1 MGGGTALVLG
11 GGGPVGWAWMSGV
24 LAGLTDA
31 GVDLDRADVVIG
43 TSAGAILGSRLAT
56 GETPGEIYECQL
68 VGADRIAMNVTF
80 SQTLRFLWAA
90 LGSRDPDRSVRRLAR
105 AALAAHP
112 EPDPGFLDVL
122 RPLLH
127 GAENGGPAEMAG
139 HAGQETAGHAGQPEA
154 RPPHVTRPAHVTRA
168 ARTAHTT
175 GGWPERAL
183 RITSVDALTGEVT
196 AFDAT
201 SQVTLL
207 EAVAASCAVPLVSAP
222 VAAAGRRWLDGGC
235 RSTANIDLAGG
246 YERVLAVAPIPRAVG
261 PHPSAQQQAA
271 ELSAGGAAMVLL
283 TPDSVSRRAMGRDM
297 TADSRRPGAARA
309 GHAQATE
316 AAGHVAEIWPGRAQP
331 GAAREPEDR

>member
-1 MGGGTALVLG
+1 
-11 GGGPVGWAWMSGV
+11 MSGV

-43 TSAGAILGSRLAT
+43 TSAGAILGSRLTT
-56 GETPGEIYECQL
+56 GETPGEIYERQL
-68 VGADRIAMNVTF
+68 VGADRVAMNVTL

-127 GAENGGPAEMAG
+127 GAENGGPAETAG

-154 RPPHVTRPAHVTRA
+154 RPPHVTRPTHVTRPPQVTRT
-168 ARTAHTT
+168 ARTARTA
-175 GGWPERAL
+175 GGWPERDL
-183 RITSVDALTGEVT
+183 RITAVDALTGEVT

-222 VAAAGRRWLDGGC
+222 VTAAGRRWLDGGC

-246 YERVLAVAPIPRAVG
+246 YERVLAVAPIPKAVG

-271 ELSAGGAAMVLL
+271 ELSAGGTAMVLL

>member
-1 MGGGTALVLG
+1 MGSGTALVLG

-43 TSAGAILGSRLAT
+43 TSAGAIYGSRLVS
-56 GETPGEIYECQL
+56 GETPREIYERQL
-68 VGADRIAMNVTF
+68 VGADRIAMKVTL

-122 RPLLH
+122 RPLLR
-127 GAENGGPAEMAG
+127 GAENGGPAETAETG
-139 HAGQETAGHAGQPEA
+139 ETGETTAGHTGQTED
-154 RPPHVTRPAHVTRA
+154 RPPRVT
-168 ARTAHTT
+168 RTAHTT

-183 RITSVDALTGEVT
+183 RITAVDALTGELT

-207 EAVAASCAVPLVSAP
+207 EAVAASCAVPVVSAP

-235 RSTANIDLAGG
+235 RSTANLDLVSG
-246 YERVLAVAPIPRAVG
+246 YERVLAVAPIPKAVG

-271 ELSAGGAAMVLL
+271 ELSAGGTAVVLL
-283 TPDSVSRRAMGRDM
+283 TPDSASRRAMGRDM
-297 TADSRRPGAARA
+297 TADSRRPAAARA
-309 GHAQATE
+309 GHAQATA
-316 AAGHVAEIWPGRAQP
+316 AAGPVAEIWHGRARP
-331 GAAREPEDR
+331 GAAGEPEDR